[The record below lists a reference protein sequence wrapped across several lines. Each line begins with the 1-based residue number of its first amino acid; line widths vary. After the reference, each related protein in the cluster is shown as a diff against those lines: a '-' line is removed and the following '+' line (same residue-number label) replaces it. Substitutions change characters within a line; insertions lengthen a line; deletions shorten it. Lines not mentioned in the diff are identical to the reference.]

1 MSVPHCSQPPPCL
14 VLCSVVVLMLSPSCL
29 RALLSVEVEMERA
42 RVKKPRI
49 TIERRIVNKHT
60 EIFRKSVGIEGATRT
75 RGRLQGAYSLRW
87 ACLLCCARA
96 Q

>member
-1 MSVPHCSQPPPCL
+1 
-14 VLCSVVVLMLSPSCL
+14 MLSPSCL
-29 RALLSVEVEMERA
+29 RALLSVEMEMERA

-60 EIFRKSVGIEGATRT
+60 EIFRKSVGIEGATST
-75 RGRLQGAYSLRW
+75 RGRLKGAGSLGW
-87 ACLLCCARA
+87 ACLLCYARD